1 MKLSP
6 WDEERSWAP
15 FVWLFYLVF
24 FFLGPFYSHAN
35 WKVWTIT
42 VLGAAVFVLFFIG
55 LFRLVQPWKYVALAA
70 IVALGVGFTPFNP
83 GSSVFF
89 IYAASSFAFL
99 FPKPWQTISLLA
111 GLLLLAAAE
120 SYAFHVPSSFLF
132 TVYIISIP
140 VCVANI
146 FVAQRDRA
154 TARLR
159 VANEEIEMLAKVAE
173 RERIARDLH
182 DVLGHTLSVII
193 LKSELAQKLIDRDPA
208 RAKAEIGD
216 VEQTSRE
223 ALAEVRSTIR
233 GYRVSSI
240 EMELSRAK
248 AALQTAGVAV
258 NAEAVPVALNPAQE
272 SVIALVMR
280 EAVTNVVRHAGAQ
293 NCQLRLASSDGHCLL
308 EVQDDGRGG
317 DDAEGNGIRGMRER
331 VEALGGSLERDT
343 RHGTKLTIRIPVSAM
358 GGDAGR

>member
-1 MKLSP
+1 MKLHP

-24 FFLGPFYSHAN
+24 FFLGPFYSHAG

-42 VLGAAVFVLFFIG
+42 VLGAAVFVLLFVG

-89 IYAASSFAFL
+89 IYAASSLAFL

-111 GLLLLAAAE
+111 GLLILAAAE

-159 VANEEIEMLAKVAE
+159 VANDEIEMLAKVAE

-208 RAKAEIGD
+208 QAKAEIGD

-223 ALAEVRSTIR
+223 ALAEVRNTIR
-233 GYRVSSI
+233 GYRVNNI
-240 EMELSRAK
+240 ETELSRAK
-248 AALQTAGVAV
+248 AALQTAGVKV
-258 NAEAVPVALNPAQE
+258 NAETARVRLDPAQE
-272 SVIALVMR
+272 SVIALVVR
-280 EAVTNVVRHAGAQ
+280 EAITNVVRHAGAQ
-293 NCQLRLASSDGHCLL
+293 NCQLRLASSNGHCLL
-308 EVQDDGRGG
+308 EIHDDGRGG
-317 DDAEGNGIRGMRER
+317 ESVEGNGIRGMRER

-343 RHGTKLTIRIPVSAM
+343 RRGTRLTIRIPVSAK
-358 GGDAGR
+358 GAEAGQ

>member
-1 MKLSP
+1 MKVRR

-24 FFLGPFYSHAN
+24 FFLSPFYSHAD
-35 WKVWTIT
+35 WKVWAIT
-42 VLGAAVFVLFFIG
+42 VLGAVVFVLLFIG

-89 IYAASSFAFL
+89 IYAASALAFL

-120 SYAFHVPSSFLF
+120 SYAFHVQSSFLF

-159 VANEEIEMLAKVAE
+159 VANDEIEMLAKVAE

-193 LKSELAQKLIDRDPA
+193 LKSELAQKLVDRDPDRA
-208 RAKAEIGD
+208 RTEMED
-216 VEQTSRE
+216 VERTSRE
-223 ALAEVRSTIR
+223 ALGEVRNTIR
-233 GYRVSSI
+233 GYRINNI
-240 EMELSRAK
+240 ETELSRAK
-248 AALQTAGVAV
+248 AALHTAGVTV
-258 NAEAVPVALNPAQE
+258 RAETVPVHLNAAQE

-280 EAVTNVVRHAGAQ
+280 EAVTNVVRHAAAQ
-293 NCQLRLASSDGHCLL
+293 NCQVRLISSDGHCML
-308 EVQDDGRGG
+308 EIKDDGQGSDG
-317 DDAEGNGIRGMRER
+317 VEGNGIRGMRER

-343 RHGTKLTIRIPVSAM
+343 RHGTRLTIRIPVNAV

>member
-1 MKLSP
+1 MNYP
-6 WDEERSWAP
+6 DRERSWAP

-24 FFLGPFYSHAN
+24 FFLSPFYSHAN

-42 VLGAAVFVLFFIG
+42 ALGAVVFVFFFVG
-55 LFRLVQPWKYVALAA
+55 LFRLAKPWKYLALAA

-89 IYAASSFAFL
+89 IYAASSLAFL

-111 GLLLLAAAE
+111 GLLVLAAGE

-159 VANEEIEMLAKVAE
+159 VANEEIEMLAKIAE

-193 LKSELAQKLIDRDPA
+193 LKSELAQKLIEIDPG
-208 RAKAEIGD
+208 RAKSEIRD

-223 ALAEVRSTIR
+223 ALAEVRNTIR
-233 GYRVSSI
+233 GYRVNSI
-240 EMELSRAK
+240 ETEFSRAK
-248 AALQTAGVAV
+248 AALQTAGVTV
-258 NAEAVPVALNPAQE
+258 SAETSKLNLNPAQE
-272 SVIALVMR
+272 SVIALVVR
-280 EAVTNVVRHAGAQ
+280 EAVTNVVRHARAQ
-293 NCQLRLASSDGHCLL
+293 NCRLHLAANNGHCLL
-308 EVQDDGRGG
+308 EIQDDGRGG
-317 DDAEGNGIRGMRER
+317 EPVEGNGMRGMRER

-343 RHGTKLTIRIPVSAM
+343 RHGTKLTIRIPASPM